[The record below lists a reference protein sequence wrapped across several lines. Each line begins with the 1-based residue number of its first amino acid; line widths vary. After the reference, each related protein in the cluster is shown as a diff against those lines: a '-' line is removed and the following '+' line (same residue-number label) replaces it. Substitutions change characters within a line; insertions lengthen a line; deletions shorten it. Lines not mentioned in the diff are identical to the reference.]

1 MADNIENELVEL
13 GSIARVAGGLVDF
26 ALALD
31 KSNSIEWDGS
41 RHVTRPN
48 NFATFVV
55 HHKRANNLT
64 VTLRGKPSEFEQ
76 QSELEIKADQNGY
89 SIFKLER
96 SDQLGAASLYVRRA
110 YELFN
115 RGRGRT
121 VKSPKTIE
129 I

>member
-1 MADNIENELVEL
+1 MAENIEIEIVEL

-31 KSNSIEWDGS
+31 KSNGLEWDGS

-64 VTLRGKPSEFEQ
+64 VTLRGKPSEFEHQ
-76 QSELEIKADQNGY
+76 PELDVRADQNGY

-96 SDQLGAASLYVRRA
+96 SDQLAAATLYVRRA
-110 YELFN
+110 FELFN

-121 VKSPKTIE
+121 VRSQKTIE
-129 I
+129 V